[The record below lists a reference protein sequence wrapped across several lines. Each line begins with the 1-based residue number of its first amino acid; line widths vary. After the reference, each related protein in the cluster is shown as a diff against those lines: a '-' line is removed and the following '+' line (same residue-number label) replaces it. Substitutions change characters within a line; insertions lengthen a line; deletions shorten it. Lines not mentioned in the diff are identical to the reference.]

1 VIAHPFGHLG
11 TDDSLPSEWGLRPVT
26 FALELFSIM
35 RQRKKSNL
43 TAVRLTQI
51 RGAGQSIRKL
61 VDILC
66 QHLGTTTRARPRR
79 LSGLFSADCEKFPG
93 GRHLSPHRGF
103 SITLSAFTDTYCCRR
118 PQCMGRIIEVYSI
131 RTCVFFSTSFHGS
144 FPCIIVCLRRL
155 DMKRVAVLLQQNIL
169 AVIRTV
175 TVQLDLV

>member
-1 VIAHPFGHLG
+1 MHLLTLG

-66 QHLGTTTRARPRR
+66 QHLENGHLHDDASETKEIIR
-79 LSGLFSADCEKFPG
+79 LIQRGL
-93 GRHLSPHRGF
+93 
-103 SITLSAFTDTYCCRR
+103 
-118 PQCMGRIIEVYSI
+118 
-131 RTCVFFSTSFHGS
+131 
-144 FPCIIVCLRRL
+144 
-155 DMKRVAVLLQQNIL
+155 
-169 AVIRTV
+169 
-175 TVQLDLV
+175 

>member
-66 QHLGTTTRARPRR
+66 QHLENGHLHDDTSETKEIIR
-79 LSGLFSADCEKFPG
+79 LIQRGL
-93 GRHLSPHRGF
+93 
-103 SITLSAFTDTYCCRR
+103 
-118 PQCMGRIIEVYSI
+118 
-131 RTCVFFSTSFHGS
+131 
-144 FPCIIVCLRRL
+144 
-155 DMKRVAVLLQQNIL
+155 
-169 AVIRTV
+169 
-175 TVQLDLV
+175 